1 LQIDGKY
8 YPETMAKHFIIN
20 APWIFTGVW
29 AMIKPW
35 LDPVTAGKIKVIGS
49 NYQDTLFEVV
59 HPNQIPKEFGGT
71 SEMVLDSALTAD
83 GEAEKRVDAMFSH
96 HHSMMLAATA
106 TVTATA
112 TAAQDDTAAYSV
124 ELEAETA
131 TTTVRVCEKK
141 EEKEEIKVDYQPG
154 VVQIEDVVVDE
165 DGHKTIS
172 C

>member
-1 LQIDGKY
+1 
-8 YPETMAKHFIIN
+8 MAKHFIIN

>member
-1 LQIDGKY
+1 
-8 YPETMAKHFIIN
+8 MAKHFIIN

-112 TAAQDDTAAYSV
+112 TAAQDDTAAHSV

>member
-1 LQIDGKY
+1 MQIDGKY

>member
-1 LQIDGKY
+1 
-8 YPETMAKHFIIN
+8 MAKHFIIN

-106 TVTATA
+106 TATATVTA
-112 TAAQDDTAAYSV
+112 TAAQDDTAAHSV